1 MEWYTL
7 FRQHILDRGIQYF
20 EDGYV
25 SDFVYSNNSI
35 TASVNGSD
43 IYDVEIILDG
53 ENVVDM
59 YCSCPHAAGG
69 NYCKHM
75 AAVLFKFEEMLAEQ
89 DAESE
94 YDIDSDVVISEE
106 ESIYGSPSLDYLRR
120 FNKQNAEVV
129 ELVSKIPEDKV
140 RELLAGFVL
149 ADDGLKNKL
158 QMQYDFKMNS
168 KLMLELRK
176 ELNQI
181 EYHYCRGGYVDWY
194 HASDFTTDLCVFLD
208 SKVQMLIEKN
218 CLKQAF
224 ELTNSTFFCI
234 GNVDMDDSDGSS
246 SYVLERCYECW
257 EQILEKSDAEFRHQ
271 MKLWF
276 ENHRTGYVLDFM
288 DEYIEEILFEHFA
301 TKEMIA
307 EEMEKLDAIINKH
320 VGNDCGRYYSV
331 HHGSINPI
339 LKRIEYMKKMDCS
352 TEKIAEYRKQNRRF
366 FVVRELEIAEA
377 IEAGNYEIAIEVLL
391 ESKRLDAGN
400 QEQLKKYSEQL
411 IDIYKTVGDFDV
423 FSAELIHFLESY
435 WQYDLTYVEMLKSY
449 INDKMKWNEIVDGI
463 VAKNKH
469 DDFVC
474 ILLNEEKR
482 YEQLVERIEKSSSKV
497 NLLDKHERILRKKT
511 PDRVIKIYAEYLE
524 KAVDLANDRNK
535 YKGLMVYLKKI
546 SQCLGGDVVA
556 REIADTWR
564 REYKRRSAMMDE
576 LRKSGF

>member
-20 EDGYV
+20 EDGNV
-25 SDFVYSNNSI
+25 CDFVHSNNGI

-43 IYDVEIILDG
+43 IYDVEITLDG
-53 ENVVDM
+53 EDVVDM

-69 NYCKHM
+69 SYCKHM
-75 AAVLFKFEEMLAEQ
+75 AAVLFRFEEMLAER

-94 YDIDSDVVISEE
+94 CDNDSDVVILED
-106 ESIYGSPSLDYLRR
+106 ESIQSSSTLDYLKR
-120 FNKQNAEVV
+120 FNKQKAEVV

-140 RELLAGFVL
+140 RELLAEFVL
-149 ADDGLKNKL
+149 ADNGLKNKL
-158 QMQYDFKMNS
+158 QIQYDFKMNS
-168 KLMLELRK
+168 KLLLELRK

-208 SKVQMLIEKN
+208 VKVKMLIEKN

-224 ELTNSTFFCI
+224 ELTNSTFLCI

-246 SYVLERCYECW
+246 SYVLDRCYECW
-257 EQILEKSDAEFRHQ
+257 EQILEKCDAGFKNQ

-276 ENHRTGYVLDFM
+276 ENHRTGCVLDYM
-288 DEYIEEILFEHFA
+288 DEYIEEILFEYFA
-301 TKEMIA
+301 TKEMLA
-307 EEMEKLDAIINKH
+307 EEMEKLDAIINKN

-331 HHGSINPI
+331 HHGSVNPI
-339 LKRIEYMKKMDCS
+339 LKRIEYMKKMGCS
-352 TEKIAEYRKQNRRF
+352 QEEIDEYKKQNRRF
-366 FVVRELEIAEA
+366 FVIRELEVSEA
-377 IEAGNYEIAIEVLL
+377 FEAGNYKMAIEVLL

-400 QEQLKKYSEQL
+400 QDQLKKYSKQL
-411 IDIYKTVGDFDV
+411 IDIYKTVGDVDAL
-423 FSAELIHFLESY
+423 SAELIHFLESY
-435 WQYDLTYVEMLKSY
+435 WQGDLAYVEMLKSY
-449 INDKMKWNEIVDGI
+449 IHDKMKWNEIVDDI
-463 VAKNKH
+463 VTKNKY

-482 YEQLVERIEKSSSKV
+482 YEQLMLRIENSSSKV

-511 PDRVIKIYAEYLE
+511 PDRVIKIYADYLE

-546 SQCLGGDVVA
+546 SQCSGGDVVA
-556 REIADTWR
+556 REIADIWR

-576 LRKSGF
+576 LGKIGF

>member
-25 SDFVYSNNSI
+25 SDFVYSNNGI
-35 TASVNGSD
+35 TATVNGSD
-43 IYDVEIILDG
+43 AYDVEITLDG
-53 ENVVDM
+53 EDVLDM

-69 NYCKHM
+69 NNCKHM

-89 DAESE
+89 DVESE
-94 YDIDSDVVISEE
+94 YDIDLDIVISED
-106 ESIYGSPSLDYLRR
+106 ESIHDSPTIDYLKR
-120 FNKQNAEVV
+120 FNKQKAEVI

-168 KLMLELRK
+168 KLMMELRK
-176 ELNQI
+176 ELDQI

-208 SKVQMLIEKN
+208 SKVKMLIEKN
-218 CLKQAF
+218 CWRQAF

-246 SYVLERCYECW
+246 SYVLDRCYECW
-257 EQILEKSDAEFRHQ
+257 EQILEKSDIEFKKQ

-276 ENHRTGYVLDFM
+276 ESHRTGYVLDFM
-288 DEYIEEILFEHFA
+288 NEYIEEILFEHFA

-307 EEMEKLDAIINKH
+307 EEIQKLDMIINKH
-320 VGNDCGRYYSV
+320 EGNDCGRYYSM
-331 HHGSINPI
+331 HHGSVNPI
-339 LKRIEYMKKMDCS
+339 LKRIEYMKKIDC
-352 TEKIAEYRKQNRRF
+352 TQEEIDEYRKQNRRF
-366 FVVRELEIAEA
+366 FVIRELEISEA
-377 IEAGNYEIAIEVLL
+377 IEAEDNETAIEVLL
-391 ESKRLDAGN
+391 ESKKLDVGN

-411 IDIYKTVGDFDV
+411 IDIYKNIENFDA
-423 FSAELIHFLESY
+423 FSTEIVYFLESY
-435 WQYDLTYVEMLKSY
+435 WQYDLTYVEMLKPY
-449 INDKMKWNEIVDGI
+449 VHDKTKWDEIIDGI

-474 ILLNEEKR
+474 ILLSEEKR
-482 YEQLVERIEKSSSKV
+482 YEQLMTRIEKSSSKV

-511 PDRVIKIYAEYLE
+511 PDRVIKIYVEYLE

-546 SQCLGGDVVA
+546 SQCPGGDVVA
-556 REIADTWR
+556 REIANKWR
-564 REYKRRSAMMDE
+564 QEYKRRSAMMDE
-576 LRKSGF
+576 LRKIGF

>member
-7 FRQHILDRGIQYF
+7 FRQHILDRGIQYY

-25 SDFVYSNNSI
+25 SDFVYSTNSI

-43 IYDVEIILDG
+43 VYDVEITLDG
-53 ENVVDM
+53 EDVMDM

-75 AAVLFKFEEMLAEQ
+75 AAVLFKFEGMLAEQ

-94 YDIDSDVVISEE
+94 AVIDLATLMSRSDIAY
-106 ESIYGSPSLDYLRR
+106 ESPTMDYLKR
-120 FNKQNAEVV
+120 FNNQKAEAI
-129 ELVSKIPEDKV
+129 ELVSKIPEDKA
-140 RELLAGFVL
+140 RELLVGFVL
-149 ADDGLKNKL
+149 ADEGLKNKL
-158 QMQYDFKMNS
+158 QMQYDFKMDS

-208 SKVQMLIEKN
+208 SKVKMLIEKN
-218 CLKQAF
+218 CYKQAF
-224 ELTNSTFFCI
+224 ELINSTFFCI

-246 SYVLERCYECW
+246 SYVLDRCYDYW
-257 EQILEKSDAEFRHQ
+257 EQILEKSDDGFKEQ

-276 ENHRTGYVLDFM
+276 ANHRTGYVLDFM

-307 EEMEKLDAIINKH
+307 EEIQKLDAFINKH
-320 VGNDCGRYYSV
+320 EGTDCGRYYSV
-331 HHGSINPI
+331 HHGSENPI

-352 TEKIAEYRKQNRRF
+352 QEEMNEYRKQNRRF
-366 FVVRELEIAEA
+366 FVIRELEISEA
-377 IEAGNYEIAIEVLL
+377 IEDENYAIAIAILS
-391 ESKRLDAGN
+391 ESKKLDVGN
-400 QEQLKKYSEQL
+400 QEQLKKYSKQL
-411 IDIYKTVGDFDV
+411 IDIYKKLENIDPLL
-423 FSAELIHFLESY
+423 AEIIHFLESY
-435 WQYDLTYVEMLKSY
+435 WQSDLTYVELLKSY
-449 INDKMKWNEIVDGI
+449 VHDKTKWNEIVDSI
-463 VAKNKH
+463 VEKNKY

-474 ILLNEEKR
+474 ILLKDEKR
-482 YEQLVERIEKSSSKV
+482 YEQLMTRIENSSSKV

-511 PDRVIKIYAEYLE
+511 PDRVIKIYVEYLE

-546 SQCLGGDVVA
+546 SQCLGGEIVA
-556 REIADTWR
+556 REIADKWR

-576 LRKSGF
+576 LRKIGL